1 MGRHIGRWLLW
12 IGGAATIGYM
22 SWNLVLSDHGYLVYR
37 QEAAQLQ
44 LLRDEVDE
52 LKRQRELLS
61 QQILHLRNDPDA
73 LEELVHRELG
83 YVHPDEFMLIMPD
96 EPDGAAPSPEA
107 GSKSAASD
115 RRH

>member
-22 SWNLVLSDHGYLVYR
+22 SWTLIFSDHGYLVYR
-37 QEAAQLQ
+37 EEAAQLQ
-44 LLRDEVDE
+44 LLHDEVEE

-61 QQILHLRNDPDA
+61 RQILHLRNDPDA

-96 EPDGAAPSPEA
+96 EVDGPSPEA
-107 GSKSAASD
+107 ESKSTASD